1 MKAPTRSK
9 QTTKGRR
16 REALE
21 LLVGQDYV
29 NVEIEGLEGIYTH
42 MGIQKQKLL
51 WAGYLQKQI
60 DEALEELIA

>member
-51 WAGYLQKQI
+51 WAGYLQK
-60 DEALEELIA
+60 